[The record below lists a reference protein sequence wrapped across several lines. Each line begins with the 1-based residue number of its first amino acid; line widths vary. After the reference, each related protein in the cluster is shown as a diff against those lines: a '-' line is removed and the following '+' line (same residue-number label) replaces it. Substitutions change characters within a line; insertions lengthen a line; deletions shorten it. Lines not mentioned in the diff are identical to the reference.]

1 MFADIPVLCKRDYQ
15 DVLRSGA
22 CYVRSRRKPETTEIP
37 TQADMRDLLEL
48 ATEKKLRERLAQMER
63 VGMIIL
69 PSASLQSTERFE
81 RERSDLNE

>member
-1 MFADIPVLCKRDYQ
+1 
-15 DVLRSGA
+15 
-22 CYVRSRRKPETTEIP
+22 
-37 TQADMRDLLEL
+37 MRDLLEL